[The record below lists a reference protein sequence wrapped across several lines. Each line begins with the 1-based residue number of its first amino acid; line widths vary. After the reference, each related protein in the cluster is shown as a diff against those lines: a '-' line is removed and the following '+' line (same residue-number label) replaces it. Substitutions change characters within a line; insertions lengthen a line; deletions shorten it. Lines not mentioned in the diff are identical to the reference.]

1 MSLSPFYGFSG
12 QEVQGWLPARVGVA
26 ESVESMNSVGAACRE
41 GVRIR
46 CPVEEQNGK
55 DREHVCRRVCAGR
68 VSGIS
73 FGGMGHG
80 QQCPESRAAEH
91 CRHCRSEERRVGKE
105 CRL

>member
-68 VSGIS
+68 VSGILAYPS
-73 FGGMGHG
+73 QAWH
-80 QQCPESRAAEH
+80 QYLTVLP
-91 CRHCRSEERRVGKE
+91 
-105 CRL
+105 RLPVMEAGE